1 MLKSFILVG
10 LGGFFGS
17 GFRYLLSYY
26 LNGSKTI
33 FLPIGTLLANLLG
46 SFLFGFLIAYLI
58 KTNEP
63 NSFWALL
70 LVTGFCGGFTTF
82 STFTFENFSYLQ
94 NGDYLYFISYT
105 LISLLVALLLIT
117 AGYWLGKSI

>member
-17 GFRYLLSYY
+17 GMRYLLAYY
-26 LNGSKTI
+26 LNGNKTS
-33 FLPIGTLLANLLG
+33 FLPLGTLLANVIG
-46 SFLFGFLIAYLI
+46 SFLLGFFVAYLI
-58 KTNEP
+58 KANEP
-63 NSFWALL
+63 NSIWTLL

-105 LISLLVALLLIT
+105 LISLILALLLVT
-117 AGYWLGKSI
+117 AGYWLGKTI